1 MIRAVWGKLESA
13 RRLARDVGLIV
24 FGPRAVPGPRSARR
38 LLADLAAYLSAA
50 WTARTDIAAAAPAAE
65 RLVQGYPDL
74 LLANQVAAAWSSRRG
89 ELSVALASVRRLRAM
104 SDSKSLER
112 RELDLASRLVEV
124 DPTWL
129 PTVAGPIHHAEP
141 RSPRAIMHLLKAS
154 LPDRQS
160 GYTIRSW
167 EVLRAQVG
175 VGLEPFV
182 ATPFGYPP
190 VSARRNVPSVEDV
203 DGIRHYRLAPGAE
216 TRKLSG
222 PDHLSRTATMC
233 LTVIRR
239 ERPAIIH
246 AASGHRGYE
255 NALVALALKQKLG
268 IPMVYEVRGF
278 LEASWTGD
286 EEIAKHAEG
295 YELTRLRMAAEERL
309 MKAADGVATLGQAM
323 RDELIA
329 RGISEDKIVVVP
341 NGVDPDAFLPR
352 PPDPELVRQYGLE
365 GRWVFGYISNID
377 HFREGHAQLIEVTGR
392 LVAAGRRVACLLV
405 GDGKLRAQLEAEV
418 ASAGLGD
425 SVIFTGRVPHDA
437 VQAHYALLDAFVVGR
452 LPDRASRFVTP
463 LKPYEAMAMGI
474 PVVVSD
480 LAALTEIATPDE
492 RGLVFPVGDV
502 AALEAVLGRLID
514 HPELG
519 PRLAGTARDWVV
531 SERTWAA
538 NGPRYA
544 NLYRSILERPP
555 ARAAR
560 RRRAA
565 APAGEASDPDASASR
580 GVASA
585 ESGASSA

>member
-1 MIRAVWGKLESA
+1 M
-13 RRLARDVGLIV
+13 RLARNDVL
-24 FGPRAVPGPRSARR
+24 
-38 LLADLAAYLSAA
+38 
-50 WTARTDIAAAAPAAE
+50 AAAPGAD
-65 RLVQGYPDL
+65 RLLEAYPDL
-74 LLANQVAAAWSSRRG
+74 WLPNQISAAWSSRRG
-89 ELSVALASVRRLRAM
+89 ELSLSLASVRRLRVVA
-104 SDSKSLER
+104 DSRSLQR
-112 RELDLASRLVEV
+112 RELDLTSRLLEL
-124 DPTWL
+124 DPAWL
-129 PTVAGPIHHAEP
+129 PTVAGPVARAAH

-160 GYTIRSW
+160 GYTIRSA
-167 EVLRAQVG
+167 EVLRSQVE

-182 ATPFGYPP
+182 VTPYGYPP
-190 VSARRNVPSVEDV
+190 TSMRRGVPALEVV
-203 DGIRHYRLAPGAE
+203 DGLRHYRLAPGLD
-216 TRKLSG
+216 THDLSG

-233 LTVIRR
+233 VTVIRR

-255 NALVALALKQKLG
+255 NALVALALKEKLG

-278 LEASWTGD
+278 LEASWTAD
-286 EEIAKHAEG
+286 EELAKTAEG
-295 YELTRLRMAAEERL
+295 FELTRLRMATEERL
-309 MKAADGVATLGQAM
+309 MAAADGVATLGLAM
-323 RDELIA
+323 RDELVS
-329 RGISEDKIVVVP
+329 RGIPKDKIVVVP
-341 NGVDPDAFLPR
+341 NGVAPEDFQPQPR
-352 PPDPELVRQYGLE
+352 DPELVRRYGLE

-377 HFREGHAQLIEVTGR
+377 HFREGHAQLIEVTAR
-392 LVAAGRRVACLLV
+392 LVAAGRPVACLLV

-418 ASAGLGD
+418 ATAGLQG

-519 PRLAGTARDWVV
+519 PKLAAAARDWVIA
-531 SERTWAA
+531 ERTWSA

-544 NLYRSILERPP
+544 ELYRSVLERQP
-555 ARAAR
+555 ARAR
-560 RRRAA
+560 RQRRSASSAA
-565 APAGEASDPDASASR
+565 AGTVAASTAASGVAASAS
-580 GVASA
+580 
-585 ESGASSA
+585 EDSSA